1 MLLGDLFDRYFPTA
15 VYPTPA
21 SIRKEKEKLAKLR
34 GAVWTLIDNWGQMFQ
49 FVTWIN
55 SKMKNRGRRGCVPT
69 ATGST
74 LTSQGL
80 RTSFTTPPPHS
91 VARPP
96 NPSRGLT
103 TAGGSP
109 SE

>member
-21 SIRKEKEKLAKLR
+21 SIREDKEKVAKLR
-34 GAVWTLIDNWGQMFQ
+34 GAVWNLIEYWGQMFK

-55 SKMKNRGRRGCVPT
+55 SKMRNRGRKPT

-80 RTSFTTPPPHS
+80 RTSFTTPPPHP

-103 TAGGSP
+103 TPGGSP

>member
-1 MLLGDLFDRYFPTA
+1 
-15 VYPTPA
+15 
-21 SIRKEKEKLAKLR
+21 
-34 GAVWTLIDNWGQMFQ
+34 MFQ